1 MNNGRRYNSE
11 LIKESKWKSEKVC
24 FPTQVGVPSFW
35 NLVWWLKFLHLVKR
49 LASFPALPPH
59 DVEKLLFV
67 VVVWG
72 ESGEPENEA
81 RKKQGDPGK
90 RLPLEARPW

>member
-1 MNNGRRYNSE
+1 
-11 LIKESKWKSEKVC
+11 
-24 FPTQVGVPSFW
+24 
-35 NLVWWLKFLHLVKR
+35 
-49 LASFPALPPH
+49 
-59 DVEKLLFV
+59 